1 LHALQITGKIIYM
14 TNEQAIKI
22 LVEVAKL
29 AQKGGLLTLEDA
41 NAVLVAIQ
49 TVRPKVE
56 EEVKEPK
63 KK

>member
-1 LHALQITGKIIYM
+1 M

-41 NAVLVAIQ
+41 NAVLMAIQ
-49 TVRPKVE
+49 TVQPKVE
-56 EEVKEPK
+56 EKLEEPK
-63 KK
+63 NE

>member
-1 LHALQITGKIIYM
+1 M

-49 TVRPKVE
+49 TVSPREEPKKE
-56 EEVKEPK
+56 EPK